1 MHLRRLFEKN
11 YLIGKVGLYPFTP
24 ENLMRVGL
32 ALCVYLKIH
41 KDLKRPLMVM
51 EDLNFL
57 TLSLGVGFMAG
68 GGDLF
73 WGSLE
78 GGDVRVKSDPEG
90 DKIKLMIENLEEYEL
105 KMVES
110 ILFSRY
116 NMPRAEGEEV
126 GRIWIQE
133 RKL

>member
-1 MHLRRLFEKN
+1 MQLGKLFEKN
-11 YLIGKVGLYPFTP
+11 YLTGRLGLYPFTP

-41 KDLKRPLMVM
+41 KNLERPIMLID
-51 EDLNFL
+51 ELNFL

-68 GGDLF
+68 GGDLSC
-73 WGSLE
+73 GS
-78 GGDVRVKSDPEG
+78 SEG
-90 DKIKLMIENLEEYEL
+90 DIKVRSEYEGDRARLIIANLQDYEL

-126 GRIWIQE
+126 GKVWIQE
-133 RKL
+133 KRL

>member
-1 MHLRRLFEKN
+1 MQLGKLFEKN
-11 YLIGKVGLYPFTP
+11 YLTGKLGLYPFTP

-41 KDLKRPLMVM
+41 KDVGKPLMST
-51 EDLNFL
+51 EEFNFL

-68 GGDLF
+68 GGDLSL
-73 WGSLE
+73 GSLE
-78 GGDVRVKSDPEG
+78 GNIKVRCEHEG
-90 DKIKLMIENLEEYEL
+90 DKIKLIIESLEEYEL
-105 KMVES
+105 KIVES

-133 RKL
+133 KRR

>member
-1 MHLRRLFEKN
+1 MQLGKLFEKN
-11 YLIGKVGLYPFTP
+11 YLTGRLGLYPFTP

-41 KDLKRPLMVM
+41 KNLERPIMLID
-51 EDLNFL
+51 ELNFL

-68 GGDLF
+68 GDIK
-73 WGSLE
+73 
-78 GGDVRVKSDPEG
+78 VRSEYEG
-90 DKIKLMIENLEEYEL
+90 DRARLIIENLQDYEL

-126 GRIWIQE
+126 GKVWIQE
-133 RKL
+133 KRL

>member
-1 MHLRRLFEKN
+1 MQLGKLFEKN
-11 YLIGKVGLYPFTP
+11 YLIGKLGLYPFTP

-41 KDLKRPLMVM
+41 KDVGKPLMST
-51 EDLNFL
+51 EEFNFL
-57 TLSLGVGFMAG
+57 TLSVGVGFMAG
-68 GGDLF
+68 GGDLSL
-73 WGSLE
+73 GSLE
-78 GGDVRVKSDPEG
+78 GNIKVRCEHEG
-90 DKIKLMIENLEEYEL
+90 DKIKLIIESLEEYEL
-105 KMVES
+105 KIVES

-133 RKL
+133 KRR

>member
-1 MHLRRLFEKN
+1 MQLGKLFEKN
-11 YLIGKVGLYPFTP
+11 YLIGKLGLYPFTP

-41 KDLKRPLMVM
+41 KDVGKPLMST
-51 EDLNFL
+51 EEFNFL

-68 GGDLF
+68 GGDLSL
-73 WGSLE
+73 GSLE
-78 GGDVRVKSDPEG
+78 GDIKVRCEHEG
-90 DKIKLMIENLEEYEL
+90 DKIKLIIESLEEYEL
-105 KMVES
+105 KIVES

-133 RKL
+133 KRR

>member
-1 MHLRRLFEKN
+1 MQLGKLFEKN
-11 YLIGKVGLYPFTP
+11 YLVGKLGLYPFTP

-41 KDLKRPLMVM
+41 KDLGKPLMVI

-68 GGDLF
+68 GGDISLGF
-73 WGSLE
+73 LE
-78 GGDVRVKSDPEG
+78 GDIKVRSEHEG
-90 DKIKLMIENLEEYEL
+90 DRTRLIIENLQEYEL

-133 RKL
+133 KRH